1 MRSTVGAVRRYST
14 GIVPT
19 EFEAMPVFLSTELK
33 SIETSMNMLSEGFLE
48 PLSVTP
54 TKPRSGM
61 IRYGRAG
68 VLGATE
74 GVYAYVAGVWRIM
87 T

>member
-1 MRSTVGAVRRYST
+1 MRSTTGAVRRYST

-19 EFEAMPVFLSTELK
+19 DPESVLVFLTTELK
-33 SIETSMNMLSEGFLE
+33 SIEASMNMLSDGFLE
-48 PLSVTP
+48 PLTVAP
-54 TKPRSGM
+54 AKPRSGM
-61 IRYGRAG
+61 IRYGKAG

-74 GVYAYVAGVWRIM
+74 GVYAYVAGIWKVM